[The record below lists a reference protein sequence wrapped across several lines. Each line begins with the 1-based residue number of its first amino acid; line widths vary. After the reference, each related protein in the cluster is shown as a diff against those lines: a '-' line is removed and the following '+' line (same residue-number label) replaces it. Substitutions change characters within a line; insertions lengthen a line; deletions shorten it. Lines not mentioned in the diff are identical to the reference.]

1 MPAGRARIGLVL
13 LAAALAAWLGVRAA
27 SAFDVGRH
35 RAEAAALL
43 RAPDRLTFD
52 LPAFPAGKA
61 EGISGR
67 FQHRPDGW
75 LSVVTLRGLP
85 PVAGDDRY
93 LVFMRNWGGWALAG
107 AVRPDAHGDAQVR
120 FAAEPRARTVYEVIV
135 TRGVDDAAN
144 IPHGE
149 PLLRWYDRAR
159 APRRAGPFDFSNPL
173 S

>member
-13 LAAALAAWLGVRAA
+13 LAAALTAWLGVRAA
-27 SAFDVGRH
+27 AAFDEGRH
-35 RAEAAALL
+35 RAEASALL
-43 RAPDRLTFD
+43 RAPDLRSFD
-52 LPAFPAGKA
+52 LPPFPAGEA

-67 FQHRPDGW
+67 FQHRPDGGV
-75 LSVVTLRGLP
+75 SVVTLQGLP
-85 PVAGDDRY
+85 PVAGDDHY

-149 PLLRWYDRAR
+149 PLLRWYDRSR
-159 APRRAGPFDFSNPL
+159 APRRAGPFDFRNPL

>member
-1 MPAGRARIGLVL
+1 VPARSARIGLAL
-13 LAAALAAWLGVRAA
+13 LAVALTVWLGVRAVA
-27 SAFDVGRH
+27 DFDVGRH
-35 RAEAAALL
+35 RAEASALL
-43 RAPDRLTFD
+43 RSPDLRVFD
-52 LPAFPAGKA
+52 LPPFSAGKA

-85 PVAGDDRY
+85 PVAGGDRY
-93 LVFMRNWGGWALAG
+93 LVFMRNWGGWVLAG
-107 AVRPDAHGDAQVR
+107 AVRPDARGEAQLR
-120 FAAEPRARTVYEVIV
+120 YAAEPRARTVYEVIV
-135 TRGVDDAAN
+135 TRGADDAAN

-149 PLLRWYDRAR
+149 PLLRWYDRSR

>member
-1 MPAGRARIGLVL
+1 MPARSARIGLVL
-13 LAAALAAWLGVRAA
+13 LAVALTVWLGVRAVA
-27 SAFDVGRH
+27 DFDVGRH
-35 RAEAAALL
+35 RAEASALL
-43 RAPDRLTFD
+43 RAPDLRVFD
-52 LPAFPAGKA
+52 LPPFSAGKA

-85 PVAGDDRY
+85 PAAGGDRY
-93 LVFMRNWGGWALAG
+93 LVFMRNWGGWVLAG
-107 AVRPDAHGDAQVR
+107 AVRPDARGEAQLR
-120 FAAEPRARTVYEVIV
+120 YAAEPRARTVYEVIV
-135 TRGVDDAAN
+135 TRGADDAAN

-149 PLLRWYDRAR
+149 PLLRWYDRSR

>member
-1 MPAGRARIGLVL
+1 VTANRARAGLVL
-13 LAAALAAWLGVRAA
+13 LAAALTVWLGVRAA
-27 SAFDVGRH
+27 TAFDADHH
-35 RAEAAALL
+35 RAEAGALL
-43 RAPDRLTFD
+43 RAPDLVTFD

-61 EGISGR
+61 AGISGR

-107 AVRPDAHGDAQVR
+107 AVRPDARGEAEVR
-120 FAAEPRARTVYEVIV
+120 YAAEPRARTIYEVIV

-149 PLLRWYDRAR
+149 PLLRWYDRTR
-159 APRRAGPFDFSNPL
+159 APRRAGPFDFDNPL

>member
-1 MPAGRARIGLVL
+1 VTANRARTGLVL
-13 LAAALAAWLGVRAA
+13 LAAALTVWLGVRAA
-27 SAFDVGRH
+27 AAFDVDRH
-35 RAEAAALL
+35 RTEADALL
-43 RAPDRLTFD
+43 RAPDLRAFD

-61 EGISGR
+61 AGISGR

-107 AVRPDAHGDAQVR
+107 AVRPDARGEAEVR
-120 FAAEPRARTVYEVIV
+120 YAAEPRARTIYEVIV

-144 IPHGE
+144 IPHGV

-159 APRRAGPFDFSNPL
+159 APRRAGPFDFDNPL

>member
-1 MPAGRARIGLVL
+1 VPAGRARIGLVL
-13 LAAALAAWLGVRAA
+13 LAAALTAWLGVRAA

-43 RAPDRLTFD
+43 RSPDRLSLD

-61 EGISGR
+61 AGIRGR

-85 PVAGDDRY
+85 PVRGDDRY

-107 AVRPDAHGDAQVR
+107 AVRPDARREAEVR

>member
-1 MPAGRARIGLVL
+1 MPANRARIGLVL
-13 LAAALAAWLGVRAA
+13 LAAALTVWLGVRAA
-27 SAFDVGRH
+27 TALDVDRH
-35 RAEAAALL
+35 RAEANAVL
-43 RAPDRLTFD
+43 RAPDLRTFD

-61 EGISGR
+61 AGISGR

-75 LSVVTLRGLP
+75 LSVVTLRGVP
-85 PVAGDDRY
+85 PVGGDDRY
-93 LVFMRNWGGWALAG
+93 LVFMRNWSGWALAG
-107 AVRPDAHGDAQVR
+107 AVRPDGRGEAEVR
-120 FAAEPRARTVYEVIV
+120 YGAEPRARTIYEVIV

-149 PLLRWYDRAR
+149 PLLRWYDRTR

>member
-1 MPAGRARIGLVL
+1 MPARWARAGLVL
-13 LAAALAAWLGVRAA
+13 LAVALAAWLGVRAVA
-27 SAFDVGRH
+27 DFDVGRH
-35 RAEAAALL
+35 RAEASALL
-43 RAPDRLTFD
+43 RAPDLRSFD
-52 LPAFPAGKA
+52 LPPFPAGKA

-85 PVAGDDRY
+85 PVAGDDHY

-120 FAAEPRARTVYEVIV
+120 FAAEPRARTIYEVIV

-144 IPHGE
+144 IPHGT
-149 PLLRWYDRAR
+149 PLLRWYDRSR
-159 APRRAGPFDFSNPL
+159 APRRAGPFDFNNPL